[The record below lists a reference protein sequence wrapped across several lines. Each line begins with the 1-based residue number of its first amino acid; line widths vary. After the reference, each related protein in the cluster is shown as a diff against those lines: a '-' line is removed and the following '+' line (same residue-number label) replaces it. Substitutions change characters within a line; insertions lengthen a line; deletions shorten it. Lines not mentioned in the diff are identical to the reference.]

1 MLEMFPKIISSLW
14 QHEQEWRS
22 GMKNAGNKMHF
33 NLKSFINVKT
43 IKLAE
48 GYDGNN
54 MKVYCFQMLLWD
66 SVI

>member
-1 MLEMFPKIISSLW
+1 
-14 QHEQEWRS
+14 
-22 GMKNAGNKMHF
+22 MKNAGNKMHF